1 MKKILDTERLTLRE
15 MSVDDAAFML
25 GLLNE
30 ASFLRFIGDRGVRT
44 VEDARG
50 YLLKGPIDS
59 YQRFGF
65 GMYLVELKGEASPM
79 GVCGLVK
86 RETLPDVDIGFAFM
100 PAFWSKGYALESAA
114 AVMGYAREVVGLKRL
129 VAIVSPD
136 NERSIR
142 LLSKLGFRFE
152 RMITW
157 PEDGAQLELYAIE
170 S

>member
-1 MKKILDTERLTLRE
+1 
-15 MSVDDAAFML
+15 
-25 GLLNE
+25 
-30 ASFLRFIGDRGVRT
+30 VRT

-65 GMYLVELKGEASPM
+65 GMYLVELKDEAIPM

-86 RETLPDVDIGFAFM
+86 REILPDVDIGFAFL
-100 PAFWSKGYALESAA
+100 PQFWSKGYALESAT
-114 AVMGYAREVVGLKRL
+114 AVMAYTREVVQLKRL

-136 NERSIR
+136 NERSTG
-142 LLSKLGFRFE
+142 LLGKLGLTFA

-157 PEDGAQLELYAIE
+157 PEDGAELKLYAIE
-170 S
+170 F